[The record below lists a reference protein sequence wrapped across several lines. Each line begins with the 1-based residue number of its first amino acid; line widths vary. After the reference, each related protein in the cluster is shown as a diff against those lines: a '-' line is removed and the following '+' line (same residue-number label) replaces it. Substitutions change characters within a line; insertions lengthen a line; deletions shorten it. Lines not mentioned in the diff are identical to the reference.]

1 MEKKSLFILVFIAVF
16 TFVFLTPQAQAGPE
30 ERYRWE
36 GIAIGLGAAIIGSAI
51 LHNHYQSHH
60 PKYAV
65 YHKPA
70 KHKRHDFRRHHHRR
84 GHWEIQKEWVPPTY
98 RRVWN
103 PGHYNRRGRW
113 IPGQWMEIVDQPG
126 YWVKKKVWVRRYR

>member
-1 MEKKSLFILVFIAVF
+1 MEKKSLFILVLIAVF

-36 GIAIGLGAAIIGSAI
+36 GIAIGVGAAIIGSAI

-60 PKYAV
+60 EKSVV

-70 KHKRHDFRRHHHRR
+70 RVERHSIPKYRPRS
-84 GHWEIQKEWVPPTY
+84 GHWEMQKEWVPPTY
-98 RRVWN
+98 KRVWN
-103 PGHYNRRGRW
+103 PGHYNRHGGW
-113 IPGQWMEIVDQPG
+113 IPGQWMKILDQPG
-126 YWVKKKVWVRRYR
+126 YWTKTKVWVRYR